1 MQATQYGRIA
11 LVFLTLSVC
20 SLVYKNTV
28 NEYHLIWNIIPQLLI
43 LLFLTWS
50 IPYMRPMLTKKR
62 FLICSTSLAL
72 GFSLY
77 QLDIFLV

>member
-28 NEYHLIWNIIPQLLI
+28 KRIPLNLEYYSSAFN
-43 LLFLTWS
+43 S
-50 IPYMRPMLTKKR
+50 
-62 FLICSTSLAL
+62 A
-72 GFSLY
+72 
-77 QLDIFLV
+77 IFNMVNTLHASNVD